1 MFSKCAICDQRNATV
16 YDSEAD
22 DMYCADCHSQKIY
35 DDEIENIHALE
46 DLYEAQND
54 MPSL

>member
-1 MFSKCAICDQRNATV
+1 MFSKCAACDQRNATV

-46 DLYEAQND
+46 DLYEAQNE

>member
-1 MFSKCAICDQRNATV
+1 MFSKCAACDERNATV

-22 DMYCADCHSQKIY
+22 DMYCIDCHSQKIY
-35 DDEIENIHALE
+35 DDEIEKIRALE
-46 DLYEAQND
+46 DLYEAQNE